1 LLGPI
6 RIAYLINRFLNAT
19 STQLTYTGL
28 FALSS
33 TPSLLPPAG
42 LAACFRNGHLSVLY
56 RRPRTPYS
64 SGRSSYHPPGP
75 ELFTLVTDSSFAG
88 EEEIVWESIEDVD
101 GSASEFFTAG
111 LERSRTKGGDWAG
124 VRNVGDLPEHARRRD
139 EGNEMAE

>member
-1 LLGPI
+1 MTTAHLVNL
-6 RIAYLINRFLNAT
+6 FLNAT

-56 RRPRTPYS
+56 RRPRTPSTS
-64 SGRSSYHPPGP
+64 SETYQTPGP

-88 EEEIVWESIEDVD
+88 EEQIVWESIEDVD

-124 VRNVGDLPEHARRRD
+124 VRNVADLPEHARRN